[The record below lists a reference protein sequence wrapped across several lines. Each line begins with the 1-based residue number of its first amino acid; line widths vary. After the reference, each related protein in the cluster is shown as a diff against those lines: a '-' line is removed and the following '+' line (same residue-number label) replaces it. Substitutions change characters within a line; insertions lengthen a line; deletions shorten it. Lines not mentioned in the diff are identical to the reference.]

1 MEAII
6 QNNVR
11 YPLLFV
17 LQIIKDFCQWTE
29 SLGGVEKSEMTE
41 DALHQL
47 FEIGFDAPAT
57 RALCVQF
64 KELPF
69 ITQSAAQAFHLPEV
83 GEITT

>member
-1 MEAII
+1 MEAITMNI
-6 QNNVR
+6 AH
-11 YPLLFV
+11 YHLLFV

-29 SLGGVEKSEMTE
+29 NLGGVEKSEMTE
-41 DALHQL
+41 DVLHQL

-57 RALCVQF
+57 RALCVRF

>member
-1 MEAII
+1 
-6 QNNVR
+6 
-11 YPLLFV
+11 
-17 LQIIKDFCQWTE
+17 
-29 SLGGVEKSEMTE
+29 MTE
-41 DALHQL
+41 DVLHQL

-83 GEITT
+83 CEIAT